1 MVFSIFV
8 EIKFEP
14 CNFFNPHY
22 LFEIN
27 HVMTFNST
35 CEIKSVAYHNITM
48 SKISKQPFQLE

>member
-27 HVMTFNST
+27 HVMIFNST
-35 CEIKSVAYHNITM
+35 CEIKSVAYHNIIM
-48 SKISKQPFQLE
+48 SKISK